1 MSIIVYIDD
10 FTGLPPECDGHT
22 LEVTFDYIA
31 PELNGRDA
39 PSIDESVNILGIA
52 AGDRDFLHL
61 LKTHKRKLEAM
72 TLAKLKLECED
83 YFDF

>member
-10 FTGLPPECDGHT
+10 FTGLPTECDGHT
-22 LEVTFDYIA
+22 LEITFDYIA

-39 PSIDESVNILGIA
+39 PSIDESVDILGIS

-61 LKTHKRKLEAM
+61 LKTHERKLEAM
-72 TLAKLKLECED
+72 TLARFKLESED
-83 YFDF
+83 DFDF